1 MVGVRLVAGIG
12 AELVGAFEKP
22 GRSSAEGA
30 AARFSGR
37 DDVGVVLRTFGI
49 APVLDDCARRACC
62 CISCF
67 SLS

>member
-12 AELVGAFEKP
+12 AELVGAFEEP

-37 DDVGVVLRTFGI
+37 DDVVVLRTFGI